1 MHWGTPMAEKKTEIA
16 PLAAR
21 DDAMLESL
29 FAVAKDAPAA
39 QPSPDFMA
47 RMLAEA
53 EALQPAAAEL
63 VAAPSPRSGPLIRLV
78 AMLGGWPSVSGLAVA
93 TMAGVWI
100 GVAAGPAMMQSD
112 LGASLLVT
120 TDETYLSALDASFA
134 FLGN

>member
-1 MHWGTPMAEKKTEIA
+1 MADKKTDIA
-16 PLAAR
+16 PLAAK

-29 FAVAKDAPAA
+29 FAVAKDAPEA

-47 RMLAEA
+47 RVLAEA
-53 EALQPAAAEL
+53 EALQPVAAEL
-63 VAAPSPRSGPLIRLV
+63 AAASAPRSGPLTRLV

-93 TMAGVWI
+93 TMAGVWV

-120 TDETYLSALDASFA
+120 TDETYLTALDASFA